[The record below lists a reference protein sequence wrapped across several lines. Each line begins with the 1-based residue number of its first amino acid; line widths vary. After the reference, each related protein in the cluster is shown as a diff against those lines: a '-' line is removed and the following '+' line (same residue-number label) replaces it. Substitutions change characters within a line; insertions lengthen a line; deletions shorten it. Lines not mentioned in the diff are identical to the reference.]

1 MNDMDKLKNLKSVL
15 ANRPSSKSKKSS
27 ATRPNAMGE
36 RRPPSASGANKTLQ
50 PGGSAMNLT
59 N

>member
-1 MNDMDKLKNLKSVL
+1 MDKLKNLKSVL